1 MNRIG
6 TPWYENSYRRNL
18 VDMHI
23 PDWDEQFMS
32 RYDADR
38 YAALLQLA
46 RVDTVMIPASSC
58 LGISYWPTSDG
69 HMHNGL
75 KGKDLIGEVI
85 AKCKEAGMNVI
96 VYSNFW
102 SKWAYD
108 EHPDWRFVSEA
119 GRNTAEYLWTEGRY
133 GVCCFNTSF
142 RSFMLSQIVELS
154 ERYTFEGLW
163 IDMIHWPYSP
173 CYCGGCKARYKFETG
188 GEIPRTID
196 WTDPA
201 WVRFQRIRERWLS
214 EFAEEIRELMK
225 EIKPEV
231 TVGLQCASWS
241 TGWINGFTNEFF
253 KQTDYASGDFYGDAL
268 QQSFICKALY
278 ALSENQPF
286 EFMTSRC
293 PDLTDH
299 TTTKSQ
305 ELLRAQAFS
314 AITNGGAFLF
324 IDAIDPMG
332 TLNEQVYERMGEIY
346 SELEAYEPFLDVHA
360 KMQQDVAI
368 YMNFESQ
375 IDFAQSGQSA
385 MVEPYSNPIAQSA
398 MNAAKSLMN
407 ANISFG
413 VISKKNMKELS
424 QYAVVILPDLLVVD
438 EEEIE
443 AFRAFVK
450 DGGGLYASKRS
461 TLYDKLGNIRT
472 DFGLADVFGVSYKG
486 MTKES
491 VTYAAP
497 AERFGSWFKH
507 HSKAHPLLLS
517 SDQAIVEAHAKG
529 GEHEVEW
536 IASQVLP
543 IVDPADKVK
552 FASAISNPPQIAAS
566 DVDCSGSTPAIVMHK
581 FGQGTCIYSA
591 GPLEMMKS
599 DDHRDL
605 VIHIIRA
612 LAGKRLKTE
621 SDSPKCVEAVWFH
634 HEAARCYSLR
644 VLNFQDQ
651 LPNIPVRDISFQLHL
666 QGVIPRAIYQVPQ
679 KTPVPY
685 SIQDDMVSIQLPTLE
700 TFAMIMLEY

>member
-1 MNRIG
+1 MNRNG
-6 TPWYENSYRRNL
+6 TPWYKNSYRRNL

-23 PDWDEQFMS
+23 PDWNEQFMS

-38 YAALLQLA
+38 YAALLKLA
-46 RVDTVMIPASSC
+46 RADTVMIPASSC
-58 LGISYWPTSDG
+58 LGISYWPVSDG

-75 KGKDLIGEVI
+75 NGKDLIGEVI
-85 AKCKEAGMNVI
+85 AKCKDAGMNVI

-108 EHPDWRFVSEA
+108 EHPDWRFVSES
-119 GRNTAEYLWTEGRY
+119 GRNTSEYLWTEGRY
-133 GVCCFNTSF
+133 GVCCFNTF
-142 RSFMLSQIVELS
+142 YRSFMLSQIAELS
-154 ERYTFEGLW
+154 ESYTFDGLW

-173 CYCGGCKARYKFETG
+173 CYCGGCKARYKLETG
-188 GEIPRTID
+188 AEIPRTIN
-196 WTDPA
+196 WTDPD
-201 WVRFQRIRERWLS
+201 WVRFQRTRERWLA
-214 EFAEEIRELMK
+214 EFAGEIRSLMREL
-225 EIKPEV
+225 KPEV

-278 ALSENQPF
+278 ALSENPPF

-314 AITNGGAFLF
+314 AVTNGGAFLF
-324 IDAIDPMG
+324 IDAIDPIG

-346 SELEAYEPFLDVHA
+346 GELEQYEFYLDA
-360 KMQQDVAI
+360 DARMLQDVVI

-375 IDFAQSGQSA
+375 IDFAQIGQSA
-385 MVEPYSNPIAQSA
+385 MVETYSSPIAQAA

-407 ANISFG
+407 ANICYG
-413 VISKKNMKELS
+413 VISKKNIKQLS
-424 QYAVVILPDLLVVD
+424 QYAVIILPDLLAVD
-438 EEEIE
+438 DEEIE
-443 AFRAFVK
+443 AFRAYVK
-450 DGGGLYASKRS
+450 AGGGLYASKRS
-461 TLYDKLGNIRT
+461 TLYDKLGGVRA

-497 AERFGSWFKH
+497 AKQFDSWFKH
-507 HSKAHPLLLS
+507 HSTAHPVMLS
-517 SDQAIVEAHAKG
+517 SDQAIVEAH
-529 GEHEVEW
+529 GEQTLEW

-543 IVDPADKVK
+543 IVDPGNKAL
-552 FASAISNPPQIAAS
+552 FASAISNPPRYAAS
-566 DVDCSGSTPAIVMHK
+566 EDDDSGTTPAIVMHK
-581 FGQGTCIYSA
+581 FGSGTSIYSA
-591 GPLEMMKS
+591 GPLENMTS

-605 VIHIIRA
+605 FIHIIRA
-612 LAGKRLKTE
+612 LAGNKLQTG

-651 LPNIPVRDISFQLHL
+651 LPNIPVRDINFHIHMQD
-666 QGVIPRAIYQVPQ
+666 VPKAVYQVPQ
-679 KTPVPY
+679 KTPIPY
-685 SIQDDMVSIQLPTLE
+685 LIREGTVSFQLPMLE
-700 TFAMIMLEY
+700 TFAMIILEY